1 MARNQNSGILF
12 ELLRSFVTLARTL
25 NLSRAVRELGST
37 RQTVRRHINILEEI
51 KGAPL
56 FDLEDRQYRLSS
68 TGRRALREAEDIL
81 ARGEAWLN
89 GEAGHVEGL
98 FHVAQEREDAG
109 WDFHLQQHPISSIWT
124 GKSGL
129 LKRGLKCWAEAEGQL
144 EHDAFQVI
152 RPYLMVFR
160 RFEDDWVCTEVG
172 SKSSYATWY
181 GWAWERSA
189 VGRNVP
195 SLPGGSTHAHLLAQP
210 FEDVRATHGLRYDH
224 VHTLMGRADEKVLHP
239 ISYKRL
245 LMGCRYPDDS
255 FVLASLVERSYD
267 LQILGVD
274 QAKIQT
280 MPAIEVMAG
289 TDPAQPEE

>member
-1 MARNQNSGILF
+1 MAKSQSAGLLF
-12 ELLRSFVTLARTL
+12 ELLRSFVTLAHTL
-25 NLSRAVRELGST
+25 NLSHAVRELNST

-51 KGAPL
+51 KGESL
-56 FDLEDRQYRLSS
+56 FNVLDRRYELSDA
-68 TGRRALREAEDIL
+68 GRHALREAEDIL
-81 ARGEAWLN
+81 ARGDAWLSN
-89 GEAGHVEGL
+89 EAGHVDGL
-98 FHVAQEREDAG
+98 FHVAQQKTEAG
-109 WDFHLQQHPISSIWT
+109 WDFHLQQHPISAIWT
-124 GKSGL
+124 GESEF

-144 EHDAFQVI
+144 EHEAFQLI

-160 RFEDDWVCTEVG
+160 RNDEDWICTEVG

-189 VGRNVP
+189 IGQKVP
-195 SLPGGSTHAHLLAQP
+195 SLPGGTTHAHLLAQP

-224 VHTLMGRADEKVLHP
+224 VHTQMGRADDRELHP

-267 LQILGVD
+267 V
-274 QAKIQT
+274 KIYGLDEEKIRS
-280 MPAIEVMAG
+280 MPIEEVMPG
-289 TDPAQPEE
+289 TDPAETSE